1 MSRAN
6 VFGEQIVS
14 IDVVGFG
21 RAATGVKTMPNNQD
35 KGGQKPGGGQK
46 QGSGQSR
53 GGQGGQ
59 GGQKGGQ
66 GNQSR

>member
-1 MSRAN
+1 MSRVLA
-6 VFGEQIVS
+6 EQIAS
-14 IDVVGFG
+14 LDVVGFG
-21 RAATGVKTMPNNQD
+21 RVATGVKTMPNNQD
-35 KGGQKPGGGQK
+35 KDGQRPGGGQK
-46 QGSGQSR
+46 QGGGQSR